1 MAALGARTSAS
12 LLLSKDGNSAAK
24 QAAEVL
30 GTLRGLAAKV
40 GQMASYVDGFVPEQ
54 HRDAY
59 ENALTR
65 LRNAAP
71 TSSPEDV
78 KRTIEEE
85 LKAPIDRLFAE
96 WEDAPFASASIGQV
110 HKARLEDGREVAVK
124 VQHPGIQSAV
134 ESDLSNAGVLESM
147 LRTLGPKNMGSKQ
160 TFAEIAERFR
170 EELDYRH
177 EAKQQ
182 SWFREF
188 HADDPLVHVPAVI
201 PERSAR
207 RVITSELVK
216 GLTLEEAATHSES
229 ERLKWATTLWRFVFR
244 GNLVGGRFNADP
256 HPGNYFVAPDGH
268 VTFIDFGCVQPIPA
282 VNQKGAR
289 RIHLAAI
296 RGDEEEFEN
305 GARDFLHLE
314 GGSYEEFVLGYTRQC
329 FAPLFSAPFH
339 VTREYVAKL
348 VTDVGDAK
356 KHLWKKDS
364 KLVPMPAGMA
374 LMNRLQFG
382 FYSVLSRLDVAVDYR
397 AIEVDFLGRAGI
409 S

>member
-12 LLLSKDGNSAAK
+12 LLLSKDGHGAAK

-71 TSSPEDV
+71 TSSPQDV
-78 KRTIEEE
+78 KRTVEEE
-85 LKAPIDRLFAE
+85 LKAPIDRLFVE
-96 WEDAPFASASIGQV
+96 WDDAPFASASIGQV
-110 HKARLEDGREVAVK
+110 HQARLEDGRQVAVK

-182 SWFREF
+182 LWFREF
-188 HADDPLVHVPAVI
+188 HADDPEVHVPAVVLD
-201 PERSAR
+201 RSAR

-216 GLTLEEAATHSES
+216 GLTLEEAATRSES
-229 ERLKWATTLWRFVFR
+229 ERLSWATTLWRFVFR

-256 HPGNYFVAPDGH
+256 HPGNYFFAPDGH

-282 VNQKGAR
+282 ENQRGAR

-296 RGDEEEFEN
+296 RGDEDEFQN
-305 GARDFLHLE
+305 GVQDFLGLK

-339 VTREYVAKL
+339 ITREYVAKL

-397 AIEVDFLGRAGI
+397 AIEVEFLGRAGI

>member
-24 QAAEVL
+24 QAAEIL

-71 TSSPEDV
+71 TSSPDEV
-78 KRTIEEE
+78 KRTVEEE

-96 WEDAPFASASIGQV
+96 WDDEPFASASIGQV
-110 HKARLEDGREVAVK
+110 HRARLDDGRQVAVK

-134 ESDLSNAGVLESM
+134 ESDLQNAGMLESVV
-147 LRTLGPKNMGSKQ
+147 RTVGPKNTGSKQ
-160 TFAEIAERFR
+160 AFAEIAARFR
-170 EELDYRH
+170 EELDYAH
-177 EAKQQ
+177 EAEQQ
-182 SWFREF
+182 LWFRGY
-188 HADDPLVHVPAVI
+188 HADDPFIHVPDVI
-201 PERSAR
+201 VDRSAR
-207 RVITSELVK
+207 RVLTSEMAK
-216 GLTLEEAATHSES
+216 GLTLEEAATES
-229 ERLKWATTLWRFVFR
+229 QAERVKWATTLWRFVFR

-256 HPGNYFVAPDGH
+256 HPGNYFFTPDGH
-268 VTFIDFGCVQPIPA
+268 VTFIDFGCVQPIPKQ
-282 VNQKGAR
+282 NQEGAH

-296 RGDEEEFEN
+296 RDDEDDFRN
-305 GARDFLHLE
+305 GVRSFLHLK
-314 GGSYEEFVLGYTRQC
+314 GGTYEEFVIAYMRQC
-329 FAPLFSAPFH
+329 FEPLFTAPFH
-339 VTREYVAKL
+339 ITRPYVAKL
-348 VTDVGDAK
+348 VTDIGEAK
-356 KHLWKKDS
+356 RYLWKKDAN
-364 KLVPMPAGMA
+364 LVPLPAGMA
-374 LMNRLQFG
+374 MMNRLQFG

-397 AIEVDFLGRAGI
+397 AIEIEFLARAGI